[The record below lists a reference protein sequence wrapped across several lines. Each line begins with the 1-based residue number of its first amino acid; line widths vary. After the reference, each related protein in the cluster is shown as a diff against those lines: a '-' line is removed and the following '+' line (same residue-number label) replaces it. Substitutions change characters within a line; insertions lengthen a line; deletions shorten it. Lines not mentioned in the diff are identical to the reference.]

1 MAEIKMSYIFI
12 TKEIHNQKLIKE
24 ILIDIIDNVVEERV
38 DDRLKIDNINAK
50 YRIIQKKGSNRC
62 YFEMIANE
70 RVNRSIP
77 ALLKIDS
84 AIFKSKEQKYF
95 FAIRDYDGISES
107 FCGRLYPK
115 YAEFERKLRS
125 LILFILTKAYGSSWQ
140 EETVSEEMLSAI
152 KKRAHGN
159 ISLNETLENMDLDN
173 LETFLFEKREVD
185 YLTIINEELSKEL
198 LQKLEKDQ
206 ICEIIDNMRPTSLWQ
221 RHFEKFGSQD
231 KWEKSIQ
238 DIHKT
243 RNKVAHQKTISLEEY
258 TDINKKLNKINRDL
272 TNVTENIR
280 KENFTEHS
288 IIDILAS
295 FITLSTAI
303 TKVIAQSEAMQDV
316 VKSFSEVLKRTKA
329 FQNIEV
335 GKSFA
340 KLGRTYLAL
349 NKLNNIQ
356 NNIIE
361 TTNVFNENIKYID
374 EIQKN
379 FQSISIAIEN
389 KED

>member
-1 MAEIKMSYIFI
+1 
-12 TKEIHNQKLIKE
+12 
-24 ILIDIIDNVVEERV
+24 
-38 DDRLKIDNINAK
+38 
-50 YRIIQKKGSNRC
+50 
-62 YFEMIANE
+62 MIANE